1 MKFVFF
7 HLMPYTGIDNTDAG
21 WPVPNGPF
29 DPRKAEE
36 LYRGYVDTMAYADE
50 CGFDWI
56 GCNEHHFSPYGM
68 MSNPNIIAGALAYRT
83 KRAKIAVVGNLVPL
97 NNPVRIAEEY
107 AMIDC
112 MTGGRLVAG
121 LMRGIP
127 HEYIAYNIPPS
138 ESWERQREAVAL
150 IKRAWTEPEP
160 FGWEGKHYQ
169 FRAVSIWP
177 RPYQKPYPRIVV
189 SATTIDSARFA
200 AEAGATMGMVLLADY
215 PSAKETIRVYRET
228 AREHGWEPTADDIL
242 IGMHCCIAETDDE
255 ARHWL
260 REGQTFFQNVLMTPQ
275 RNAQQIVLQQTR
287 YHRDEENRER
297 WESRL
302 RKRAVQSLEEQIEAG
317 VVLCGSPETV
327 VKQVRRVQAELG
339 AGILNLTMKVGT
351 LPDEVVRKGME
362 LFRDRIRPHVGE
374 TAAEPVR
381 A

>member
-7 HLMPYTGIDNTDAG
+7 HLMPYTGVENTDAG

-29 DPRKAEE
+29 DPRQAAE
-36 LYRGYVDTMAYADE
+36 LYRVYVDTLAYADE
-50 CGFDWI
+50 CDFDWI

-68 MSNPNIIAGALAYRT
+68 MSNPNIIAGALAFRT
-83 KRAKIAVVGNLVPL
+83 KRAKIAVIGNLVPL
-97 NNPVRIAEEY
+97 NNPIRIAEEY

-150 IKRAWTEPEP
+150 IKKAWTEPQP
-160 FGWEGKHYQ
+160 FGWEGKHYR

-177 RPYQKPYPRIVV
+177 RPFQQPHPPLVV

-200 AEAGATMGMVLLADY
+200 AEIGATMGMVLLADY
-215 PSAKETIRVYRET
+215 PSAQQIINVYRET
-228 AREHGWEPTADDIL
+228 AREHGWEPTADNIL

-255 ARHWL
+255 ALEQL
-260 REGQTFFQNVLMTPQ
+260 RSAQNYFQNVLMTPQ
-275 RNAQQIVLQQTR
+275 RNAQRIVLQQTR
-287 YHRDEENRER
+287 YHRDEQNREH

-327 VKQVRRVQAELG
+327 VKQIKRANAELG
-339 AGILNLTMKVGT
+339 NGIFNLTMKVGN
-351 LPDEVVRKGME
+351 LPDAAVRRGME
-362 LFRDRIRPHVGE
+362 LFRDRVKPHVRDAVASPA
-374 TAAEPVR
+374 TL
-381 A
+381 

>member
-7 HLMPYTGIDNTDAG
+7 HLMPYTAIDNTDRG

-29 DPRKAEE
+29 DPRVASE
-36 LYRGYVDTMAYADE
+36 LYRSYVDTLAYADE

-56 GCNEHHFSPYGM
+56 GCNEHHFSPYGL

-83 KRAKIAVVGNLVPL
+83 KRAKIAVIGNLVPL

-150 IKRAWTEPEP
+150 IKKAWTEPEP
-160 FGWEGKHYQ
+160 FGWEGRHYR

-177 RPYQKPYPRIVV
+177 RPFQSPHPPLVV

-200 AEAGATMGMVLLADY
+200 AEVGATMGMVLLADY
-215 PSAKETIRVYRET
+215 ESAKEIIGIYRET
-228 AREHGWEPTADDIL
+228 AREHGWEPIPDNIL

-255 ARHWL
+255 ALEAL
-260 REGQTFFQNVLMTPQ
+260 RSAQNYFQNVLMTPQ
-275 RNAQQIVLQQTR
+275 RNAQRIVLQQTR
-287 YHRDEENRER
+287 YHRDEQNREH
-297 WESRL
+297 WEARL

-327 VKQVRRVQAELG
+327 VKQIKRASAELG
-339 AGILNLTMKVGT
+339 CGIFNLTMKVGN
-351 LPDEVVRKGME
+351 LPDAVVRKGME
-362 LFRDRIRPHVGE
+362 LFRDRVRPHVGD
-374 TAAEPVR
+374 AVALAER
-381 A
+381 

>member
-1 MKFVFF
+1 VKFVFF
-7 HLMPYTGIDNTDAG
+7 HLMPYTGVDHPDAG
-21 WPVPNGPF
+21 WPVPNAAF

-36 LYRGYVDTMAYADE
+36 LYRDYVDMMAFADE

-83 KRAKIAVVGNLVPL
+83 KRAKIAVIGNLVPL

-150 IKRAWTEPEP
+150 IRRAWTEPQP
-160 FGWEGKHYQ
+160 FGWEGKHYR

-177 RPYQKPYPRIVV
+177 RPYQQPHPRLVL

-200 AEAGATMGMVLLADY
+200 AETGATMGMVLLADY
-215 PSAKETIRVYRET
+215 PSAKEIIGVYRET
-228 AREHGWEPTADDIL
+228 AREHGWTPTADDIL
-242 IGMHCCIAETDDE
+242 IGMHCCIADTDDE
-255 ARHWL
+255 ALAHL
-260 REGQTFFQNVLMTPQ
+260 RSAQAFFQDVLMTPQ
-275 RNAQQIVLQQTR
+275 RNAQRIVLQQTR
-287 YHRDEENRER
+287 YHRDEQNREY
-297 WESRL
+297 WEARL
-302 RKRAVQSLEEQIEAG
+302 RKRAVQTLEEQIEAG
-317 VVLCGSPETV
+317 VVLCGSPQTV
-327 VKQVRRVQAELG
+327 LKQIKRANAELG
-339 AGILNLTMKVGT
+339 NGIFNLTMKVGN
-351 LPDEVVRKGME
+351 LPDAVVRRGME
-362 LFRDRIRPHVGE
+362 LFRDRIRPHVGD
-374 TAAEPVR
+374 AVVVPSP
-381 A
+381 